1 MKQSPN
7 IHIAP
12 YTLSKQNERQKSSH
26 AGTRTRVGEVK
37 TRYPNLLD
45 YMGPVFIFYGVLISH
60 CTTPRFFFRNM
71 EHLPTL
77 LDAVEKKCPK
87 LRPVFL
93 PNGISEK
100 EAIRKYSEKHAL
112 PKPNKKC
119 DICGDKEGE
128 YVPQVFCTYDLKT
141 RKCII
146 TEVKVVSAT

>member
-1 MKQSPN
+1 
-7 IHIAP
+7 
-12 YTLSKQNERQKSSH
+12 
-26 AGTRTRVGEVK
+26 
-37 TRYPNLLD
+37 
-45 YMGPVFIFYGVLISH
+45 
-60 CTTPRFFFRNM
+60 M

-146 TEVKVVSAT
+146 TEVKNVCQQCKFSMNIQKIMELLVKASTSTEEVGVMNSMSRAGRSVYSPFFAG

>member
-1 MKQSPN
+1 MRIK
-7 IHIAP
+7 
-12 YTLSKQNERQKSSH
+12 RQKSSH

-45 YMGPVFIFYGVLISH
+45 YMGPVSTLNIEPINC
-60 CTTPRFFFRNM
+60 CTSPLFFLTNM

-77 LDAVEKKCPK
+77 LDSVEKKCPK

-112 PKPNKKC
+112 PKPNKQC

-128 YVPQVFCTYDLKT
+128 LVPQVFCSYDLKA
-141 RKCII
+141 RKCVI
-146 TEVKVVSAT
+146 TEVKVVSAKRILN